1 MERIFAEVRK
11 MGVPMIMH
19 GVGAAHLVNEWHDL
33 PLDVVGLDW
42 RLPIEEARARAFI
55 RRYKVIWTLHS
66 YLHHGLLLKNM

>member
-1 MERIFAEVRK
+1 

-42 RLPIEEARARAFI
+42 RLPIEEARARGVHKAVQGNI
-55 RRYKVIWTLHS
+55 ILHS
-66 YLHHGLLLKNM
+66 YLRHGLLLKNM